1 LRWSCGAWLYA
12 LLPACYACPLLGEAL
27 ALGAALT
34 WSISVILFRRSEA
47 ISPLGLNL
55 FKNVT
60 GLVLLALTLLVLDIP
75 LDATRSSADWLRLL
89 ASGVLGIGLADTL
102 IFMALRRLGPG
113 LLAIVDTA
121 YAPVVVVCSVLFL
134 HEKVGASFLLGGA
147 GVLLGVLLAST
158 GAPRVPAGGPS
169 PGRGV
174 GIALGITGI
183 AAMAIGVVLAKPILE
198 KGSLPEVTFIRLV
211 GGVASQLLWI
221 GLVPSQRTALLAFRP
236 GPAWR
241 TLIPA
246 GVLGAY
252 VSLLLWLGGLKW
264 ADASVAAVLNQ
275 MSTVFTIV
283 LARVVLGEVLSR
295 RKALGAGLA
304 VAGAVVIVVLR

>member
-1 LRWSCGAWLYA
+1 M
-12 LLPACYACPLLGEAL
+12 LGEAL

-60 GLVLLALTLLVLDIP
+60 GLALLGLTLLALGIP
-75 LDATRSSADWLRLL
+75 LDASRPGADWLRLL

-113 LLAIVDTA
+113 MLAIVDTV
-121 YAPVVVVCSVLFL
+121 YAPVIVVCSVLFL
-134 HEKVGASFLLGGA
+134 HEEVGPSFLLGA
-147 GVLLGVLLAST
+147 TGVLLGVLLAST
-158 GAPRVPAGGPS
+158 GAPRVSAEGAA

-174 GIALGITGI
+174 GIALGVTGI
-183 AAMAIGVVLAKPILE
+183 AAMAIGVVLAKPVLE
-198 KGSLPEVTFIRLV
+198 RGSLPEVTLVRLV
-211 GGVASQLLWI
+211 GGVVSQLAWI

-252 VSLLLWLGGLKW
+252 VSLLLWLGGFKW

-283 LARVVLGEVLSR
+283 LARVALGEALSR
-295 RKALGAGLA
+295 RKALGAALA
-304 VAGAVVIVVLR
+304 VAGAVVIMVLRG